1 MKRRPGMSVSEFR
14 EYYETKHRLIGE
26 KYLTGY
32 ATRYLRRFT
41 NPNMDRD
48 GQLRDPE
55 YDVFL
60 EIWYPDQATY
70 EACGKALSAPEVAK
84 EIKEGII
91 IAFCNFEGKVGV
103 AVGITSK
110 LINKYDAEFPSKY
123 FPDFLEYISMS
134 EEEFTLIIDAHR
146 SPHIWKQ
153 TSEGWKLRHTVSKDG
168 EDD

>member
-1 MKRRPGMSVSEFR
+1 MKRRPGKSVSEFR

-60 EIWYPDQATY
+60 EIWYPDQEAY

-84 EIKEGII
+84 EIKED
-91 IAFCNFEGKVGV
+91 EEKVFDMRFMRSYLV
-103 AVGITSK
+103 
-110 LINKYDAEFPSKY
+110 
-123 FPDFLEYISMS
+123 
-134 EEEFTLIIDAHR
+134 EEVESDLN
-146 SPHIWKQ
+146 
-153 TSEGWKLRHTVSKDG
+153 
-168 EDD
+168 

>member
-1 MKRRPGMSVSEFR
+1 MIKLVMPMKRRPGMSVSEFR

-60 EIWYPDQATY
+60 EIWYPDQETY

-84 EIKEGII
+84 EIKED
-91 IAFCNFEGKVGV
+91 EEKVFDMRFMRSYLV
-103 AVGITSK
+103 
-110 LINKYDAEFPSKY
+110 
-123 FPDFLEYISMS
+123 
-134 EEEFTLIIDAHR
+134 EEVESDLN
-146 SPHIWKQ
+146 
-153 TSEGWKLRHTVSKDG
+153 
-168 EDD
+168 